1 MRRYSFHILAVVL
14 IVTTIVLVWF
24 GYRASAAWQRSTR
37 QFVERRT
44 TNVTYLMMT
53 ALNRDMRG
61 VQSQVLP
68 QLDPLNDSDAAL
80 GDEVAK
86 AFARF
91 PYPESFFVWR
101 AGTTG
106 VLSVFNRAGR
116 LPAWYHGD
124 VENSA
129 FAATVL
135 KNPPELASLVPS
147 LASTASLR
155 TRFVVFETMFEGE
168 PYQVIARPVY
178 TPPSR
183 MTLHSIVGFTINVNW
198 V

>member
-14 IVTTIVLVWF
+14 IMSTIVLVWF
-24 GYRASAAWQRSTR
+24 GYRASSEWQRSTR

-61 VQSQVLP
+61 VQSQALP

-91 PYPESFFVWR
+91 PYPESFFNWR
-101 AGTTG
+101 EQGNGTG
-106 VLSVFNRAGR
+106 ILSVFNRADRPPG
-116 LPAWYHGD
+116 WYAG
-124 VENSA
+124 
-129 FAATVL
+129 
-135 KNPPELASLVPS
+135 
-147 LASTASLR
+147 
-155 TRFVVFETMFEGE
+155 
-168 PYQVIARPVY
+168 
-178 TPPSR
+178 
-183 MTLHSIVGFTINVNW
+183 
-198 V
+198 